1 MLAHNGPLSAVGLC
15 LPLYWKLS
23 NYQGQRVS
31 GDRGF
36 HNNFT
41 LPLHRAD
48 RVPRPASL
56 QHRFTVHNEVVKVT
70 MPFKLRP
77 QCEGSPCCLSRRA
90 GQHLGVGGRDSRS
103 RFTWDHV
110 NTTPHTRSTS
120 PSGSSRTTTAL
131 LPRRKVH
138 HYPFV
143 TTREHHTQYNP
154 HYTHHNP
161 TTSYHHV
168 WAGQHRLRIRPAVR
182 P

>member
-1 MLAHNGPLSAVGLC
+1 MGLC
-15 LPLYWKLS
+15 PPWAFVCHCTGSSPTTKDKGCWATVAFTTTSLS
-23 NYQGQRVS
+23 LCTALIAS
-31 GDRGF
+31 
-36 HNNFT
+36 
-41 LPLHRAD
+41 
-48 RVPRPASL
+48 RVPRLYNTASL
-56 QHRFTVHNEVVKVT
+56 FTMRLSKVT
-70 MPFKLRP
+70 MPFKLHP

-138 HYPFV
+138 HHPFD